1 MCGSFLLYI
10 WELFVESVNRHVN
23 LRRFCF
29 PGSQAAGI
37 RQCFWLNASFESSL
51 LPKSSLFAPSRTVSS
66 PFLVPGNLNFHS

>member
-29 PGSQAAGI
+29 PGSQAAGT

-51 LPKSSLFAPSRTVSS
+51 LLKSSLFALLLGLPH
-66 PFLVPGNLNFHS
+66 PLFLSLEI